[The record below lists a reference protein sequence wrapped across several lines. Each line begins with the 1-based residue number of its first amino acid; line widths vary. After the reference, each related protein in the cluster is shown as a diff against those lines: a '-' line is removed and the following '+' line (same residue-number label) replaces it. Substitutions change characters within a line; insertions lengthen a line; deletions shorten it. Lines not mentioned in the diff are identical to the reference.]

1 MCYIRNLSILP
12 NDNFMQKL
20 IDLIKQQKLEKQP
33 VDSVVRI
40 TNEKNESQGAIF
52 QIKLGK
58 QTYKILIPSPHHEAL
73 IKEDEL
79 PIINTIIKHPEAM
92 QLL

>member
-1 MCYIRNLSILP
+1 
-12 NDNFMQKL
+12 MQKL

-33 VDSVVRI
+33 VDSYARI

-52 QIKLGK
+52 NIRLGK
-58 QTYKILIPSPHHEAL
+58 NAFKILIPSPHHEFL
-73 IKEDEL
+73 IKDEQL
-79 PIINTIIKHPEAM
+79 PMIKIVVNHPEAM